1 MIVNGIVAEYNP
13 FHKGHQYQ
21 LEDARRATGADYTVV
36 VMSGNFVQ
44 RGAPAIIDKYTRTKM
59 ALSCGADLVLE
70 LPVYYACASAEYFAE
85 GAVSLL
91 DQLGAVDHLC
101 FGSEEGSTD
110 NLDVIARILAEE
122 PEEYTMVLRD
132 NLRKGLSFPTARMQA
147 LSTYDESLKEKEA
160 LLASPNN
167 ILGLE
172 YLKTLYK
179 RSSSM
184 KPYTTQRQGAGYH
197 DVDPGSQ
204 LASATAI
211 RHLLIEHWADEP
223 VYNNITSFSD
233 TESLSKQMIPLL
245 ADHIPLEALNK
256 LIASLAKSYVNN
268 VGNIYKHFMTE
279 NSFSA
284 QLHYK
289 LLSEASHGFTKYL
302 DVSEDISDRI
312 NKLLYDFES
321 FAQFTD
327 LLKTKDTT
335 HTRLSR
341 CLLHILLGITNEH
354 MTEYRSLGFIPYAR
368 ILGFRKDAAPLLNSI
383 KKNSKIPLI
392 TKLADREQVLAT
404 FYGDAETD
412 GNIKTGSLAR
422 RMLSEDIS
430 INRIYESAV
439 SLQTGC
445 PMRNEYRTPLV
456 II

>member
-147 LSTYDESLKEKEA
+147 LITYDESLKEKEA

-167 ILGLE
+167 ILGVE

-179 RSSSM
+179 RNSSM
-184 KPYTTQRQGAGYH
+184 KPYTTPRQGAGYH
-197 DVDPGSQ
+197 DIDSESQ

-211 RHLLIEHWADEP
+211 RRLMTGQHTNPSSDIHLTAE
-223 VYNNITSFSD
+223 
-233 TESLSKQMIPLL
+233 
-245 ADHIPLEALNK
+245 HIPEEALGILHNEHRD
-256 LIASLAKSYVNN
+256 SLASHSF
-268 VGNIYKHFMTE
+268 ITE
-279 NSFSA
+279 NAFSA

-302 DVSEDISDRI
+302 DVSGDISDRI
-312 NKLLYDFES
+312 NKHLYDFES

-354 MTEYRSLGFIPYAR
+354 MTEYRSLGFVPYAKV
-368 ILGFRKDAAPLLNSI
+368 LGFRKEAAPLLNTI

-392 TKLADREQVLAT
+392 TKLADSEQVLAT
-404 FYGDAETD
+404 FYEEAETD
-412 GNIKTGSLAR
+412 GNIKTSSLAL